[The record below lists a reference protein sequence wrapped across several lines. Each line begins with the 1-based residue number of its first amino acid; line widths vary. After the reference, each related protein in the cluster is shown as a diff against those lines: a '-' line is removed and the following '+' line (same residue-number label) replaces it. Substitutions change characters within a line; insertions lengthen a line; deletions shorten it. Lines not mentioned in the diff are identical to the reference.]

1 MNIPDHGPLACD
13 KLQQELKVL
22 FPEMTFRV
30 FPQNHSM
37 GGFKIY
43 GQRTKNMRYDR
54 ANYYAAF
61 DLSGEAYTAAG
72 EGSGAENLLRSAVAD
87 LEAQLRLR
95 DQ

>member
-1 MNIPDHGPLACD
+1 MNNPDHGPSACD
-13 KLQQELKVL
+13 KLQQQLQGL

-30 FPQNHSM
+30 FPQNAST

-61 DLSGEAYTAAG
+61 DLSSDAYRAAKQ
-72 EGSGAENLLRSAVAD
+72 GSGAETLLRSAVAE